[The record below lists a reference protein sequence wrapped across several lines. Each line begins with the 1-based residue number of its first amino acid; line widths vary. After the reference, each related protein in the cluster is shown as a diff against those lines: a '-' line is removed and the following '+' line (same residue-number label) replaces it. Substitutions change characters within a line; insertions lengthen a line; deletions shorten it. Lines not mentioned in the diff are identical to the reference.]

1 MATPQAKVLYKLRG
15 QTVELSF
22 ADIKGKRSLRRF
34 SGCGLT
40 RARTEVGLITLAHN
54 GLTVQKALQNLS
66 FPNGEKSRDSQ
77 YRFLL

>member
-1 MATPQAKVLYKLRG
+1 MATPQAKALYKLRG

-22 ADIKGKRSLRRF
+22 ADIKGHRSLRRF

-40 RARTEVGLITLAHN
+40 RARTEAGLITLAHN